1 MLVPRSVSPVLTFGG
16 FLASCSSVLRRM
28 DQAKEVESRIMIQ
41 VRAPTGVGHSLR
53 LLRRVR
59 PTTRHQAAAFL
70 LGEAGARNLEMEH
83 RPNCRPNAEQP
94 LAAVSPPPV
103 ASLLGVRPT
112 CLWASQY
119 PPNLTRMG
127 SDAPFFWGV
136 GSTEDAARRA
146 TFPSRLLARMLV
158 PSRRLLLRRRLPHD
172 IRIQTD

>member
-1 MLVPRSVSPVLTFGG
+1 MLVPKSVSPVLTFGG

-41 VRAPTGVGHSLR
+41 VRAPTGVGHPLR

-119 PPNLTRMG
+119 PSEPYSHGVRRAILLGRGLYGGRSALCDVPKSTTR
-127 SDAPFFWGV
+127 SDACAF
-136 GSTEDAARRA
+136 A
-146 TFPSRLLARMLV
+146 TLA
-158 PSRRLLLRRRLPHD
+158 PAP
-172 IRIQTD
+172 TFAP